1 MELKKCMSHD
11 IIIKLQKGQAPIILL
26 FIYSNYG
33 AWIYGSLKKSW
44 KLKRTQSHTDTVTFK
59 IGVYGQKWKRH
70 LKKIYTYIINE
81 EN

>member
-33 AWIYGSLKKSW
+33 TWIYRSLKK
-44 KLKRTQSHTDTVTFK
+44 KVENLNEPKVTQILTFK
-59 IGVYGQKWKRH
+59 IGVYGQK
-70 LKKIYTYIINE
+70 
-81 EN
+81 